1 VTYWDELTEDVAQ
14 ITRLRAA
21 GRIADA
27 NFVLAELKQAFVGH
41 PTLRGMEIAWPSSVA
56 VPEIVVDR
64 RTESILVYR
73 PQVARR
79 RLRSCTA
86 YSPG

>member
-1 VTYWDELTEDVAQ
+1 MYWDELTEDVAQ

-27 NFVLAELKQAFVGH
+27 DFVLAELKQAFEGH
-41 PTLRGMEIAWPSSVA
+41 PALRGMDIAWPASVA
-56 VPEIVVDR
+56 VPQVVVDR

-79 RLRSCTA
+79 RLRCTA
-86 YSPG
+86 